1 MMTQMIGRNIYRIM
15 ILFLAA
21 GLVIGFIYLL
31 SFTSTTTRFSDQS
44 EFPGQ
49 GLGNGQSLIPPG
61 GGEFQAPGSEGRYGF
76 GAGRQEGYGF
86 GRGLGEGRGFQGE
99 EFSLARGMIELA
111 MHSIV
116 VIALVLFVL
125 FIQRVVKRRQRV
137 SNAA

>member
-1 MMTQMIGRNIYRIM
+1 M
-15 ILFLAA
+15 
-21 GLVIGFIYLL
+21 L

-49 GLGNGQSLIPPG
+49 GLGNGQSLISPG

-76 GAGRQEGYGF
+76 GAGRQEGHGF